1 MKAVQEESSSI
12 MALNRE
18 SKPVLHRFKAAPL
31 DVLNVLCSSTYFN
44 YSPLISPLF
53 QILSGKA
60 HDMKL
65 FGYSLAGNMDLDE
78 NSYPDVAVGSLS
90 DAALIYR

>member
-18 SKPVLHRFKAAPL
+18 LKLVLHRFKAAPV
-31 DVLNVLCSSTYFN
+31 DVLNVLCSTYFN
-44 YSPLISPLF
+44 YFPLISPLF

-60 HDMKL
+60 HKMKL